1 MSNKKKKAMSNL
13 ITINAIDR
21 DSSGGEFKTFSTL
34 NAETFRSQLEEW
46 ESELIYR
53 KYYLTTQED
62 VDDYSD
68 EVVGILDEFDVEY

>member
-1 MSNKKKKAMSNL
+1 MSNL

-34 NAETFRSQLEEW
+34 DVETFRSQLEEW

-62 VDDYSD
+62 TDECSD
-68 EVVGILDEFDVEY
+68 EIVEILDEFQVEY